1 MRYIL
6 LTTAMTFIGGLF
18 TAGLVLGAGEAQ
30 YGSGSQMEKEHKQQQ
45 YGAQEGQQQQQRM
58 AGQQIDKK
66 QVQELQK
73 KLNEEGFSAGPVDGI
88 IGPKTRSAL
97 QEFQREEGLAAS
109 GQPDQETL
117 EALDIEQE
125 EFFGV
130 SPEFG
135 EEKEQQRSE
144 EQMQQQRQ
152 LEQQQEEPFQQE
164 RQPGSGTMENK

>member
-1 MRYIL
+1 MRYII

-18 TAGLVLGAGEAQ
+18 TAGLVLGAGESQ
-30 YGSGSQMEKEHKQQQ
+30 YGSGSQVEKEQQQ
-45 YGAQEGQQQQQRM
+45 YGAQEGQQQRM
-58 AGQQIDKK
+58 AGQQIEKK

-73 KLNEEGFSAGPVDGI
+73 KLNEEGFNAGPVDGI